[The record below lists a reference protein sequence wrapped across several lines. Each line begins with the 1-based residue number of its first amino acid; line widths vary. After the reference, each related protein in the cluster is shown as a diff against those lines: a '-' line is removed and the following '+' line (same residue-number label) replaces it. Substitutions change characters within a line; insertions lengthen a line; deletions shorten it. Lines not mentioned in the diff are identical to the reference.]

1 MGGAIAL
8 STSHYG
14 FEATVRGTLLGV
26 VGVGVALGVGTL
38 VLTDRIE

>member
-8 STSHYG
+8 STSRYG
-14 FEATVRGTLLGV
+14 FEAAVRGTLLGV
-26 VGVGVALGVGTL
+26 TLGVGTL